1 VNLARILR
9 SLEWGVKVGQGGG
22 DEDKVYRSAMPRGA
36 ATGRRAPRASRRVC
50 GFWSTFLY
58 HCSTNQTGMEIVR
71 PNFLPITLILI
82 RR

>member
-1 VNLARILR
+1 VNLERILR
-9 SLEWGVKVGQGGG
+9 SSEGGDKVGQGGG
-22 DEDKVYRSAMPRGA
+22 DGDEVDRNAMPRGA
-36 ATGRRAPRASRRVC
+36 ATGRRAPRASSRVC

>member
-1 VNLARILR
+1 MNLARILR
-9 SLEWGVKVGQGGG
+9 SSEWGVKVGQGGG
-22 DEDKVYRSAMPRGA
+22 DEDEVERSATPRGGGYRSPGA
-36 ATGRRAPRASRRVC
+36 RASSRVC

>member
-1 VNLARILR
+1 MEETRTRFTERHVA
-9 SLEWGVKVGQGGG
+9 GGT
-22 DEDKVYRSAMPRGA
+22 
-36 ATGRRAPRASRRVC
+36 TGRRAPRASSRVC